1 MWTAVFS
8 FLKGKVF
15 TEAGSL
21 VIPLLIILSVF
32 VTWNSE
38 SILTKFGFETTSNL
52 KSKVTL
58 LETEVERL
66 KEANKKLS
74 SDLRLS
80 EEKCGI
86 SVDSVTELCA
96 IKEET
101 KTTVDSVIDERKK
114 ESERIKRELR
124 VKQDD
129 AVVAEPLALVGKY
142 AVREPASKEVVS
154 PVSSTRLSTT
164 EVVASTSASKV
175 DRLSLNNIRAINSAY
190 DQLFKEN

>member
-21 VIPLLIILSVF
+21 LIPLLIILSIF
-32 VTWNSE
+32 VIWNSE

-58 LETEVERL
+58 LEGEVERL
-66 KEANKKLS
+66 TEANKKLS
-74 SDLRLS
+74 SDLKLS

-96 IKEET
+96 VKEET
-101 KTTVDSVIDERKK
+101 KTTVDSVIEERRK

-124 VKQDD
+124 VKKDD
-129 AVVAEPLALVGKY
+129 VVPEPLALVGKY
-142 AVREPASKEVVS
+142 AVREPAPKEVTSSVN
-154 PVSSTRLSTT
+154 STRLSTT
-164 EVVASTSASKV
+164 EAAASTSASKV
-175 DRLSLNNIRAINSAY
+175 DRLSLNNIRAINAAY

>member
-38 SILTKFGFETTSNL
+38 SILTKFGFETTSSL

-58 LETEVERL
+58 LETEVKRL
-66 KEANKKLS
+66 KEVNKKLS

-86 SVDSVTELCA
+86 SVDSVAELCA

-101 KTTVDSVIDERKK
+101 KTTVDSVIDERRK
-114 ESERIKRELR
+114 ESDRIKRELHI
-124 VKQDD
+124 KQDD
-129 AVVAEPLALVGKY
+129 AVVTEPLALVGKY
-142 AVREPASKEVVS
+142 VVREPATKEVAS
-154 PVSSTRLSTT
+154 PVNSTRLSTT

-175 DRLSLNNIRAINSAY
+175 DRLSLNNIRAINAAY
-190 DQLFKEN
+190 DKLFKED

>member
-21 VIPLLIILSVF
+21 IIPLLIILSVF

-58 LETEVERL
+58 LEAEVERL
-66 KEANKKLS
+66 KEVNKKLS

-101 KTTVDSVIDERKK
+101 KTTVDSIIDERKK

-129 AVVAEPLALVGKY
+129 AVVTEPLALVGKY
-142 AVREPASKEVVS
+142 VVREPASKEVVS

-190 DQLFKEN
+190 YQLFKEN

>member
-101 KTTVDSVIDERKK
+101 KTTVDSVIDERRK
-114 ESERIKRELR
+114 ESDRIKRELHI
-124 VKQDD
+124 KQDD
-129 AVVAEPLALVGKY
+129 AVVTEPLTLVGKY
-142 AVREPASKEVVS
+142 VVREPASKEVAS